1 MEMAILVIGVGA
13 AALWF
18 FMTKDKP
25 ADKTGHNKTQS

>member
-18 FMTKDKP
+18 FLTKDKP
-25 ADKTGHNKTQS
+25 MDKTGHPET

>member
-18 FMTKDKP
+18 FLSKDKS
-25 ADKTGHNKTQS
+25 DKTGHGH

>member
-18 FMTKDKP
+18 FLTKDKP
-25 ADKTGHNKTQS
+25 RDKSHS